1 MNSNSPSSVFPAPSV
16 TPSTLFA
23 LSSFLTTNL
32 YSLDVPETTV
42 DAPKNTEP
50 SFISFSISFDFNS
63 GINAPVLVLSSFV
76 KSACS
81 PLKYLVNA
89 AVASS
94 VLVTLFS
101 ILTFFLIS
109 EFILFIIS
117 SSICFLN
124 FAISPAGAS
133 VGWSVGLSSL
143 GALSSVATPSTAVCT
158 APITSSITSSFVL
171 VAVSSVCVASTF
183 ATSASF
189 VIFSSPFLFCFIVS
203 TPAPGTAPLMT
214 SEPSAK
220 SNSSMIKALI
230 VLVPVLKSANS
241 AFL

>member
-1 MNSNSPSSVFPAPSV
+1 M
-16 TPSTLFA
+16 
-23 LSSFLTTNL
+23 
-32 YSLDVPETTV
+32 YSLDVPLTTV

-50 SFISFSISFDFNS
+50 FFISFSISFDFNS
-63 GINAPVLVLSSFV
+63 GINTPVLVLSSFV

-81 PLKYLVNA
+81 PLKYFVNV

-124 FAISPAGAS
+124 LAIFPAVSSAGLSSA
-133 VGWSVGLSSL
+133 GLSSL

-171 VAVSSVCVASTF
+171 VAVSSICVASALT
-183 ATSASF
+183 TSTSF

-203 TPAPGTAPLMT
+203 TPAPGTAPLIT
-214 SEPSAK
+214 SEPSAN
-220 SNSSMIKALI
+220 SNSSIIKALI
-230 VLVPVLKSANS
+230 VTVPVLKFPCS